1 MTNELI
7 KTTANENGEVIVSGR
22 ELHEFLELS
31 TKYPDWIKRMI
42 DYGFEEKVD
51 FIEFWSEPNFGNA
64 VEYLGSHQKMTANG
78 YSIEHALKL
87 DMAKEISMIQRN
99 EKGKQARQYFIQV
112 EKDYKNKLTVQSY
125 MIEDPIERAKQW
137 IKEQEERQLLML
149 ENTKKDQIIGELKPK
164 ADYTDLVLKSEGL
177 MTISQIA
184 KDYGFSG
191 AKLNAILNVQG
202 VQYKQSG
209 QWLLYSKYH
218 GKNYTKS
225 NTINITRN
233 DGSPDTK
240 LNTKWTQK
248 GRLFIYDLLKSI
260 DILPTIES

>member
-22 ELHEFLELS
+22 DLHEFLEVNAR
-31 TKYPDWIKRMI
+31 YNDWFNRMK
-42 DYGFEEKVD
+42 DYGFIENDEFVAITQKKVTAQ
-51 FIEFWSEPNFGNA
+51 GN
-64 VEYLGSHQKMTANG
+64 ETTY
-78 YSIEHALKL
+78 IDHALKL

-112 EKDYKNKLTVQSY
+112 EKDYKNKVALQSY

-137 IKEQEERQLLML
+137 IKEQEERQVLML
-149 ENTKKDQIIGELKPK
+149 ENSKKDQIIGELKPK

-184 KDYGFSG
+184 KDYGMSG
-191 AKLNAILNVQG
+191 AKLNALLNQQG

-218 GKNYTKS
+218 DKGYTKS

-248 GRLFIYDLLKSI
+248 GRLFIYDLLKNI
-260 DILPTIES
+260 DILPKIEI